1 MKERMITRLPS
12 IFAYYT
18 IIILTTSIYNLANG
32 NTMISL
38 SWFVELFV
46 FLVIFNFAD
55 QVLEHVNF
63 KSFLGCAV
71 AETSLAYA
79 LFLVFAYVF
88 HWINF
93 TPSLLLRATLLFVL
107 IAVIGISYM
116 NYQHK
121 LRAREIN
128 NLIQER
134 LHS

>member
-18 IIILTTSIYNLANG
+18 IIILATGIYNLVNG

-38 SWFVELFV
+38 SWLVELFV

-55 QVLEHVNF
+55 QILEHVNF
-63 KSFLGCAV
+63 KSFLSCAV

-88 HWINF
+88 HWVSF
-93 TPSLLLRATLLFVL
+93 TPNLLLRATLLFIL
-107 IAVIGISYM
+107 IAVIGICYM

-128 NLIQER
+128 DLLQER
-134 LHS
+134 HQS